1 MILGSVCLCL
11 RRSNFSELGVLL
23 SFIAPHNLST
33 IGFSVHE
40 ATIFSMKN
48 PETFTN
54 TLSGN
59 QPQQNFVDIP
69 SVGASDSN
77 QSHQQI
83 SSSNF
88 GSHMEDR
95 DYSVWR
101 DGRNEMLSST
111 GPSQRYYDPSQYK
124 ITALPDTI
132 PNSKYL
138 KVAQELLDE
147 VVAVKASKQHESHRF
162 GFKVSKVNDGELKN
176 SGALPSPVGSSNP
189 QDTSTNSV
197 SEQQDLRNR
206 MSNLLSMLDEI
217 DRRYKQHSQ
226 HMQIVVS
233 SFDLIAGCGASN
245 RYTALALRVISNQ
258 FHCLRDAVNRQIKAV
273 RRSLGEQDTGDNGS
287 SVGISRL
294 RFVDQRLRQQR
305 TLQQFGMLQQNAWRP
320 QRGLPESSVSVLR
333 AWLFEHFLH
342 PYPKDSDKS
351 MLAKQAGLTRSQVS
365 NWFINARVRLWKP
378 MVEEM
383 YKEEIYDPDV
393 EANSSLDNAIKAAT
407 NEPRVSEGRSEVLLQ
422 NTESAA
428 TEGSQLRNQFEES
441 SNLAAHGNI
450 SELTA
455 GTNANECNLLK
466 DMIIQS
472 GGSTGGRFMTA
483 ATGYQ
488 IAELGRLRSGGG
500 VSLTLG
506 LQHCDNSGI
515 LTISGRTHHNF
526 INTRRDDLCTPDVSS
541 LGPNTSN
548 YDCSD
553 AGYQHNRWLFLDYW
567 FHGRVHVVRLPQLS
581 VSCL

>member
-1 MILGSVCLCL
+1 MATYFHGS
-11 RRSNFSELGVLL
+11 SNKKEDMSDNCARDSVYAESPYLPPGNIMMYLN
-23 SFIAPHNLST
+23 HST
-33 IGFSVHE
+33 
-40 ATIFSMKN
+40 AK
-48 PETFTN
+48 TFTN

-59 QPQQNFVDIP
+59 SQPQENFVDIP

-101 DGRNEMLSST
+101 DGRNEMLPST
-111 GPSQRYYDPSQYK
+111 GPSQRYYGPSQYK

-147 VVAVKASKQHESHRF
+147 VVALKASKQHESHRF

-176 SGALPSPVGSSNP
+176 SSALPSPVGSSNP

-217 DRRYKQHSQ
+217 DRRYKQYSQ

-273 RRSLGEQDTGDNGS
+273 RRSLEEQDTGDNGS

-342 PYPKDSDKS
+342 PYPKDSDKF

-407 NEPRVSEGRSEVLLQ
+407 NELRVSEGRSEVLLQ

-455 GTNANECNLLK
+455 GTNADECNLLK

-483 ATGYQ
+483 ATRYQ
-488 IAELGRLRSGGG
+488 VAELGRLRSGGG
-500 VSLTLG
+500 ISLTLG
-506 LQHCDNSGI
+506 LQHCDNSGM
-515 LTISGRTHHNF
+515 LAISGRTHHNF

-553 AGYQHNRWLFLDYW
+553 AGYQHNRFGSSHMLHDF
-567 FHGRVHVVRLPQLS
+567 VP
-581 VSCL
+581 

>member
-1 MILGSVCLCL
+1 MATYFHGS
-11 RRSNFSELGVLL
+11 SNKKEDMSDNCARDSVYVEPPNFLPGNIMMYLN
-23 SFIAPHNLST
+23 HST
-33 IGFSVHE
+33 
-40 ATIFSMKN
+40 A
-48 PETFTN
+48 ETFTN

-59 QPQQNFVDIP
+59 SPHQNFVDIP

-88 GSHMEDR
+88 GSHIEDR
-95 DYSVWR
+95 DYSVRR
-101 DGRNEMLSST
+101 DGRNEMSSST
-111 GPSQRYYDPSQYK
+111 GPSQRYYDPSHSE
-124 ITALPDTI
+124 ITALTDTI

-138 KVAQELLDE
+138 KAAQELLDE

-162 GFKVSKVNDGELKN
+162 GFKVTKENDGELKN

-189 QDTSTNSV
+189 QDTSTNSG
-197 SEQQDLRNR
+197 SEQQDLLNR

-217 DRRYKQHSQ
+217 DRRYKQYSQ

-245 RYTALALRVISNQ
+245 RYTVLALRVISNQ
-258 FHCLRDAVNRQIKAV
+258 FRCLRDAVNRQIIAV
-273 RRSLGEQDTGDNGS
+273 RRKLGEQDTGDNGS

-294 RFVDQRLRQQR
+294 RFVDQQLRQQR
-305 TLQQFGMLQQNAWRP
+305 ALQQFGMLQQNAWRP

-383 YKEEIYDPDV
+383 YKEEICDPDM

-407 NEPRVSEGRSEVLLQ
+407 NELRVSESRSEVLLQ
-422 NTESAA
+422 NTEFAA
-428 TEGSQLRNQFEES
+428 TEGSQMRSQFEES
-441 SNLAAHGNI
+441 SSLAPHGDI

-455 GTNANECNLLK
+455 VTNADECNLLK

-472 GGSTGGRFMTA
+472 GGSTGGRFITA

-506 LQHCDNSGI
+506 LQHCDDSGI
-515 LTISGRTHHNF
+515 LPISGRTHHNF
-526 INTRRDDLCTPDVSS
+526 INTRRDDLYTPDVSS

-553 AGYQHNRWLFLDYW
+553 TGYQHNRFGSSHML
-567 FHGRVHVVRLPQLS
+567 HGFVP
-581 VSCL
+581 